1 MVMSKVIFITF
12 NETWI
17 LHQFSLCLSVLHAI
31 EHVCATRKQ
40 VRFELIPR
48 VESEQFVYDVFSA
61 LSLYLLFVISKQGY

>member
-1 MVMSKVIFITF
+1 MVMSKVIFKR
-12 NETWI
+12 N
-17 LHQFSLCLSVLHAI
+17 LNSHQFSLCLSVLHAI

-61 LSLYLLFVISKQGY
+61 LSLYLLFAISKQGY